1 MDEQLY
7 NKKNSDFISLK
18 DFVKG
23 TISEIASAIEELNA
37 DGKVLVN
44 PYDRRTLDG
53 KLPEEMVAGNLAPIK
68 DVDFCV
74 TIGAARKNDTGGNV
88 DIKVFTANLGKQ
100 GTNETVNTIKF
111 SLPVVFPFGR
121 ISDIYVDSKDSNP

>member
-1 MDEQLY
+1 ME
-7 NKKNSDFISLK
+7 NKTDFISLK

-23 TISEIASAIEELNA
+23 TISEIASAIEELNT

-74 TIGAARKNDTGGNV
+74 TIGAVRK
-88 DIKVFTANLGKQ
+88 
-100 GTNETVNTIKF
+100 TIQA
-111 SLPVVFPFGR
+111 G
-121 ISDIYVDSKDSNP
+121 I